1 MGETRDDIHRG
12 NPVPCGVS
20 CECLRKS
27 PQPFVPILDPHF
39 TLPVLSPCSSW
50 TLCGHFLFLLFDT
63 LSQVAQAG
71 FEMTLNF
78 WSLTFASQVLG

>member
-1 MGETRDDIHRG
+1 MTSTEETQSH
-12 NPVPCGVS
+12 VVS
-20 CECLRKS
+20 AVNAYAS
-27 PQPFVPILDPHF
+27 P
-39 TLPVLSPCSSW
+39 LSPSSPYW
-50 TLCGHFLFLLFDT
+50 IHICLLYLHVHRGHFLFLLFDT